1 MHNLYVY
8 SLCSLFILT
17 TIASAQLPPRPG
29 TLQPG
34 IISSPISDKIVS
46 GAEYLELANEKLDLV
61 GQGIQFMYD
70 KITENSGAIDYAH
83 SQAKEALSKIIK
95 IQDDI
100 EANTLTKSLAK
111 DIKDPIYA
119 ALKALAEPEKGALPS
134 LISVLG
140 QVQQAF
146 DSCKKEKESSLNVL
160 NKQID
165 AAKKS
170 ITHADI
176 SKRTLP
182 KRLKDLASVINA
194 FGQ

>member
-8 SLCSLFILT
+8 SLCFLFIVT
-17 TIASAQLPPRPG
+17 TVASAQLPPRQG
-29 TLQPG
+29 SLQPG
-34 IISSPISDKIVS
+34 IISSPISDQIIT

-61 GQGIQFMYD
+61 REGIQFMYD
-70 KITENSGAIDYAH
+70 KITENSGAIEYAH
-83 SQAKEALSKIIK
+83 SQAKEALSKIVK

-119 ALKALAEPEKGALPS
+119 ALNALAEQEKGALPS
-134 LISVLG
+134 LISVLR

-146 DSCKKEKESSLNVL
+146 DSCKKEKESNLNIL

-165 AAKKS
+165 AVKKS
-170 ITHADI
+170 ITHTDI

>member
-1 MHNLYVY
+1 MHNVYIYFLY
-8 SLCSLFILT
+8 SILT
-17 TIASAQLPPRPG
+17 VATITFGQLPRRQEP
-29 TLQPG
+29 LKPG
-34 IISSPISDKIVS
+34 IIASPLSDKIIA
-46 GAEYLELANEKLDLV
+46 GAEYLELANDKLDLV

-70 KITENSGAIDYAH
+70 KITENSGVINYAH
-83 SQAKEALSKIIK
+83 SQAKEALSKITK

-119 ALKALAEPEKGALPS
+119 ALNALAEPGKGALPS
-134 LISVLG
+134 LISVLE
-140 QVQQAF
+140 QVQYAF
-146 DSCKKEKESSLNVL
+146 DGCKKEKESSLKLL
-160 NKQID
+160 NNQID

-170 ITHADI
+170 ITRTDI